1 MKLNCFM
8 TLCDNLLFSLLN
20 IFLLIPRL
28 VKRFYNSAI
37 LNVSACLG
45 LDRKENYSANSL
57 HLNNGHVVAQELK
70 TSARK
75 KTTSNSVTIHEH
87 LNKRGD
93 IEHILV
99 DESQSNDLI
108 DDVICDNIILK
119 SRLEKVCIETA
130 SLKRNLEEINDKV
143 EEINDMCDVLVGG
156 KISPGAKNN
165 LNCNSKST
173 ATTKSKTGLL
183 IPLIKSV

>member
-1 MKLNCFM
+1 MI
-8 TLCDNLLFSLLN
+8 LCDNLLFSLLN

-37 LNVSACLG
+37 QKVSACLG
-45 LDRKENYSANSL
+45 LDRKENYSANCL
-57 HLNNGHVVAQELK
+57 HLNNGHVVAQKLK

-75 KTTSNSVTIHEH
+75 TTTSNSVTIHEH

-93 IEHILV
+93 IEHIIV
-99 DESQSNDLI
+99 DECQSKDLI

-130 SLKRNLEEINDKV
+130 SLKRNLEEINDRVK
-143 EEINDMCDVLVGG
+143 EINDVCDILVGG
-156 KISPGAKNN
+156 KISPGAKNHS
-165 LNCNSKST
+165 NCNSKST
-173 ATTKSKTGLL
+173 ATAKSKTGLL
-183 IPLIKSV
+183 YL

>member
-1 MKLNCFM
+1 MI
-8 TLCDNLLFSLLN
+8 LCDNRLFSLLN
-20 IFLLIPRL
+20 IFLLIPKL
-28 VKRFYNSAI
+28 GKRFYNSAI
-37 LNVSACLG
+37 QKVSACLG
-45 LDRKENYSANSL
+45 IDRKENPSTNSF
-57 HLNNGHVVAQELK
+57 HLNNDHVVAQKRK

-75 KTTSNSVTIHEH
+75 KTRNDSVTIDEQ